1 MLYDDSVRVPVAA
14 VEGLA
19 ILRVELES
27 ATGKKADVTDI
38 PVRLN
43 RAKSEGGASRS
54 QK

>member
-1 MLYDDSVRVPVAA
+1 VTA
-14 VEGLA
+14 VEGSA

-38 PVRLN
+38 PVTLIRTKP
-43 RAKSEGGASRS
+43 AGSASKS

>member
-1 MLYDDSVRVPVAA
+1 MN
-14 VEGLA
+14 GLA

-38 PVRLN
+38 PVTLTGAN
-43 RAKSEGGASRS
+43 SAGGASRS